1 LKIGP
6 FNLIKAFQCKVLIF
20 DEICATWLAKS
31 VPNNVTVGK
40 ISTRFTFPILLSLK
54 FITKLLW
61 CVLTFPK
68 HRQSLYLNYLY
79 ILVGIV
85 EPKIILTGA
94 DNDRS
99 LATLANAH
107 PHILTIFVQTALR
120 STKQGFPT
128 GIQIP
133 NYFALG
139 QREKL
144 IFASLKVNTDSYRPF
159 GSIKLGYAVSE
170 PAQVQF
176 AYRDICFI
184 SNHRPEVPITKRRSL
199 EQAIEATSDRLFQY
213 TCEYAKKYG
222 LTLRLLAKSRE
233 PNWHEHE
240 RKHYER
246 LSRNF
251 PIQFVVADKFAKE
264 LDTYRGLFSSETIVN
279 CASTLGFEALAIK
292 KKVLFGASMTP
303 GLISKW
309 GISYHFD
316 QLPKTLV
323 LGKDDFFHFEEKM
336 NQLRR
341 LSTTEYLLQ
350 ISDCASRL
358 ITQDLHNPPHLQ
370 LREVIR
376 KHLNSS

>member
-1 LKIGP
+1 MKIGP
-6 FNLIKAFQCKVLIF
+6 FNLVKAFRCEVLIF
-20 DEICATWLAKS
+20 DDICATWLAKS
-31 VPNNVTVGK
+31 VPCNVTVGR

-54 FITKLLW
+54 FITKFVW

-79 ILVGIV
+79 ILVGAI

-94 DNDRS
+94 DNDPS
-99 LATLANAH
+99 LAALANAH